1 MSPYKAVLG
10 LESYVGMERLNL
22 PTEQQ
27 NKIQTAKQLYSV
39 LASLNENDDLKKG
52 YLATCDE
59 DIHKALDKKGVET
72 KDLVK
77 LSLREAVKLLS
88 VGCLLYTSPSPRD

>member
-1 MSPYKAVLG
+1 MSPYKAVFG
-10 LESYVGMERLNL
+10 VESYVGMERLNL

-52 YLATCDE
+52 YLAAADE
-59 DIHKALDKKGVET
+59 EFGTEDNDDIDLVVDKLQENGLLPTVET
-72 KDLVK
+72 TNIYS
-77 LSLREAVKLLS
+77 SLKN
-88 VGCLLYTSPSPRD
+88 D